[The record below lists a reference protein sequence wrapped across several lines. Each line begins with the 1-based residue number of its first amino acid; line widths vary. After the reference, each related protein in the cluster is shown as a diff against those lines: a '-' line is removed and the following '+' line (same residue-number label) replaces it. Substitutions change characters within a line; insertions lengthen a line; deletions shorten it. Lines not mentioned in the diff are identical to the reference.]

1 MAKGMLTT
9 AAGIGRRRG
18 RIDCPSYSSQGPETG
33 TKRGTAGNWG
43 TADRDLRS
51 LKLGVDSRLWPYPVV
66 HSVRSSQRNIVYVL
80 HAGAIVLR
88 ISPL

>member
-43 TADRDLRS
+43 TADRDFEVA
-51 LKLGVDSRLWPYPVV
+51 K
-66 HSVRSSQRNIVYVL
+66 
-80 HAGAIVLR
+80 AGCG
-88 ISPL
+88 